1 MMQLSKKI
9 SVQTM
14 KGTPMSRKTYTAL
27 AVATILTSTYTP
39 AVNAQQN
46 QADVEKI
53 SVIGSRLSV
62 RTATET
68 TAPVDIIGAE
78 QLVAT
83 GITETARALQFLV
96 PSFNFPTSSV
106 TDGSDAVRPASL
118 RGLSPDH
125 TLVLVNGK
133 RRHGSALVHLNG
145 TMGRGSSNV
154 DLNAIPVSAIK
165 RVEIL
170 RDGAAA
176 QYGSDA
182 IAGVINIVLK
192 DNNEGGAISLNSGQ
206 TYEGDGEQYKLSSD
220 LGFRFTDKG
229 FVNIAAEYHHKN
241 YTNRAGADSR
251 QQYPN
256 GDPREATAN
265 HNTFRVGDAA
275 YENLALFINS
285 GYELEQGELYAFG
298 GYSARETETAAFF
311 RRPFQ
316 TTQVVPEIYP
326 DGFLPI
332 IAPETYDQ
340 SLTGGYKVTVS
351 DWQLDF
357 SANTGTSRYDYY
369 VKNSLNASYGP
380 DSPTSAY
387 AGQLKNSEQNINFD
401 ASRAIGFI
409 NNSDLIVSTGLSY
422 KHNNYQIGQG
432 EELSYRNYGYQ
443 GKAGG
448 IQSFPGFT
456 PESEVDESR
465 HNRGLYLEL
474 ENQLT
479 DQFNWGAAVRQED
492 YSDFGNNTSWKLAGR
507 YQLTDEWAVR
517 STINSGFR
525 APSVQQLYFSS
536 ISSVVGANGVVT
548 ETGTFN
554 NISPVVKALGQG
566 RLKAETSD
574 SISYGL
580 TYQGDALSFTLDA
593 YRIDI
598 DDRVILTS
606 NAVNRATYPIIDQ
619 LLGDSSAQAVRF
631 FTNGLDTKT
640 TGVESVVAYQFP
652 AQDWGALK
660 LTFSAQYNETD
671 IKQIKIPAL
680 LEGLETVLL
689 NYQEQVRQTKAN
701 PKHGANLGLTHQ
713 YGDFTT
719 TVRLNY
725 FGPYILAHN
734 ASSNV
739 GDKEYSAKTLTDLTL
754 NYAYTPELSFT
765 LGVQNLFDTY
775 PDEQPES
782 VQASN
787 GGVFKYPNTNA
798 PFGFNGGYYYAEAS
812 YRF

>member
-1 MMQLSKKI
+1 
-9 SVQTM
+9 M

-27 AVATILTSTYTP
+27 AVVTILTSTYTP
-39 AVNAQQN
+39 AVTAQQN

-192 DNNEGGAISLNSGQ
+192 DHNEGGAISLNSGQ

-220 LGFRFTDKG
+220 LGFRFADKG
-229 FVNIAAEYHHKN
+229 FVTIATEYHHKN

-554 NISPVVKALGQG
+554 NISPVVQALGQG
-566 RLKAETSD
+566 SLKAETSD

-606 NAVNRATYPIIDQ
+606 NAVNRTTYPIIDQ
-619 LLGDSSAQAVRF
+619 LLGDSTAQAVRF

>member
-1 MMQLSKKI
+1 
-9 SVQTM
+9 M
-14 KGTPMSRKTYTAL
+14 KSQFVPLAWSGVAL
-27 AVATILTSTYTP
+27 AVSAPFSTAALAQSTP
-39 AVNAQQN
+39 QAQEP
-46 QADVEKI
+46 EKI

-78 QLVAT
+78 QLIAT
-83 GITETARALQFLV
+83 GINETARALQFLV

-133 RRHGSALVHLNG
+133 RRHGSALIHLNG

-165 RVEIL
+165 RIEIL

-192 DNNEGGAISLNSGQ
+192 DNVSGGDITLNSGQ
-206 TYEGDGEQYKLSSD
+206 TFEGDGEQYKLSANQ
-220 LGFRFTDKG
+220 GFQFADNG
-229 FVNIAAEYHHKN
+229 FINWSGEYHHKN
-241 YTNRAGADSR
+241 FTNRAGADSR
-251 QQYPN
+251 QQYPD

-265 HNTFRVGDAA
+265 HQTFRVGEASF
-275 YENLALFINS
+275 ENLALFVNA
-285 GYELEQGELYAFG
+285 GYEWEQLQWYLFA
-298 GYSARETETAAFF
+298 GYSNRDTETAAFF
-311 RRPFQ
+311 RRPIQ
-316 TTQVVPEIYP
+316 TSQVIAEIYP

-332 IAPETYDQ
+332 IAPETIDQ
-340 SLTGGYKVTVS
+340 SLTTGLKGQWS
-351 DWQLDF
+351 DWTVDL
-357 SANTGTSRYDYY
+357 SATTGTSRYDYF
-369 VKNSLNASYGP
+369 VHNSLNASFGP

-387 AGQLKNSEQNINFD
+387 AGQLKNTEQNLNLD
-401 ASRAIGFI
+401 ASRSVDFF
-409 NNSDLIVSTGLSY
+409 NDSELILSTGVSY
-422 KHNNYQIGQG
+422 RHNNYQIGQG

-465 HNRGLYLEL
+465 HNTGVYLEL

-479 DQFNWGAAVRQED
+479 AEFNWGAAIRQEN
-492 YSDFGNNTSWKLAGR
+492 YSDFGSNTSWKLAGR
-507 YQLTDEWAVR
+507 YQLSPQWALR
-517 STINSGFR
+517 STLNSGFR
-525 APSVQQLYFSS
+525 APSVQQLYYSS
-536 ISSVVGANGVVT
+536 ISSVVGANGVIT

-554 NISPVVKALGQG
+554 NISPVVRALGQG
-566 RLKAETSD
+566 DLQAETSD

-580 TYQGDALSFTLDA
+580 TYQGERISFTLDA
-593 YRIDI
+593 YQIRI
-598 DDRVILTS
+598 DDRVVLTS
-606 NAVNRATYPIIDQ
+606 NAVNRNSYPIIDE

-640 TGVESVVAYQFP
+640 QGVESVVAYQLP
-652 AQDWGALK
+652 EQRWGSLK
-660 LTFSAQYNETD
+660 LTLSAQYNETD
-671 IKQIKIPAL
+671 IEQIKIPAL
-680 LEGLETVLL
+680 LQGLETVLL

-701 PKHGANLGLTHQ
+701 PKYGATFAISHQ
-713 YGDFTT
+713 YGDFTST
-719 TVRLNY
+719 LRLNH
-725 FGPYILAHN
+725 FGPYTLAHN

-739 GDKEYSAKTLTDLTL
+739 GDKQYSAKTLTDLAL
-754 NYAYTPELSFT
+754 NYAYSPELSFSV
-765 LGVQNLFDTY
+765 GVQNLFDIY
-775 PDEQPES
+775 PDQQPES